1 MSDPVDAMTERL
13 LADAGIGPGMRVLDL
28 GCGNGEVSLMLARR
42 VGAGGEVLGIDRHGP
57 SLESAR
63 EKAARLGLTNLRF
76 WQGELGPLPTEWGLF
91 DAAVG
96 RRVLMYVP
104 KPGEV
109 VRQLAQS
116 LRPGGVMVFQEHDAT
131 LVPGRVPVRP
141 TPLPLH
147 DQVQGWIWQTV
158 EREGANLHM
167 GFDLASVL
175 EAAGLQLEQLRA
187 EAVVQTRSSSGA
199 STRSAAIVR
208 AMLPRML
215 AHGVASAAEIGLDS
229 LEQRLADERVKAGA
243 TYLSDMVFGA
253 WARKPGA

>member
-1 MSDPVDAMTERL
+1 VTDPVDAMTERL

-42 VGAGGEVLGIDRHGP
+42 VGAGGEVLGLDRHAP

-76 WQGELGPLPTEWGLF
+76 WQSELGPLPAAWGLF

-96 RRVLMYVP
+96 RRVLMYLP
-104 KPGEV
+104 RPGEV

-116 LRPGGVMVFQEHDAT
+116 LRPGGVMVFQEHDAA
-131 LVPGRVPVRP
+131 LVPGRV

-158 EREGANLHM
+158 KREGANLHM
-167 GFDLASVL
+167 GFDLADVL
-175 EAAGLQLEQLRA
+175 EAAGLRVEQLRA
-187 EAVVQTRSSSGA
+187 EAVVQTHATAYRG
-199 STRSAAIVR
+199 AAIVR
-208 AMLPRML
+208 AMLPRIL
-215 AHGVASAAEIGLDS
+215 AHGVASVAEIDLET
-229 LEQRLADERVKAGA
+229 LEQRLTDEREQARS